1 MSASR
6 SAGNRLATPSP
17 RAAGSSQVI
26 CRRVCEA
33 HSESSFTSR
42 VAAKIPSRIC
52 CADCKARG
60 SGSCSRTA
68 KSCESHSGVRAS
80 RTSETTS
87 TRVGSASASLF
98 AIPRLRENPKT
109 PLAKRRDPD
118 STERMIR
125 PGFLDIESRQ
135 NLIELA
141 RDGSAA
147 HRLARRA
154 NALVLLDDGMSC
166 EAIAKVLLLDDD
178 TIRTWYRLYEE
189 DGIEGLTNFSY
200 EGSACQLS
208 GEQQEKLKAWVA
220 TALPRTTRQVGAWI
234 ENEFGVVYE
243 GRSGLIALL
252 HRLGLEYHKPNVIP
266 RKLDEEKQKAF
277 IEGYEKLL
285 NSLGDDEAVLFAD
298 AVHPTHA
305 ARPVGC
311 WAPSQE
317 KLAIEQ
323 TSGRQRINI
332 HGAIDLETGQTRM
345 IEALTIDAASTIRLL
360 QSIEALYPMLAL
372 IHVFLDNARYHHA
385 KLVQEWLALPGR
397 RIKLHFIPTYCPHL
411 NPIERLWGLMHRNV
425 THNKCYATCAQF
437 ADATLSFLREKV
449 PGNWADLCDFG
460 HRQFPHHQPKGFSGH
475 DVNGVYFLQK
485 PFFASRFFCIERL
498 LRALLSRSR
507 RVDRFLRI
515 QDYIGKRMKWAYSTL
530 MPTRD
535 RVERFHR
542 FGNALVSLPHC
553 FPRGSRIRRRRR
565 RQKVGQLGHQLA
577 EVGCWTIRRSV
588 QNSVH
593 FVLPLFGVGKFA
605 PCATGGKKFPSRR
618 EARMWAT
625 TLRTISPAA
634 LRTFSVSCA
643 SRDKTN
649 PANTIARARSA
660 GGRSS
665 VIGRRPS
672 FRRQYLSR

>member
-1 MSASR
+1 MAQS
-6 SAGNRLATPSP
+6 NPTPTGREP
-17 RAAGSSQVI
+17 LRANSVQGYLD
-26 CRRVCEA
+26 
-33 HSESSFTSR
+33 ESLLWGDGT
-42 VAAKIPSRIC
+42 AAPPSRLTQMQQRIWWLSV
-52 CADCKARG
+52 AGKFFEGLVVFLTGVALPLIAKEYDLTKAQHG
-60 SGSCSRTA
+60 I
-68 KSCESHSGVRAS
+68 
-80 RTSETTS
+80 
-87 TRVGSASASLF
+87 VGAASLF
-98 AIPRLRENPKT
+98 GILIGASALGGLSDRFGRKSMFVFEMGLYPELRENPKT

-141 RDGSAA
+141 RDGLAA

-178 TIRTWYRLYEE
+178 TIRTWYRLYEG

-266 RKLDEEKQKAF
+266 RKLDEEKQRAF

-449 PGNWADLCDFG
+449 PGNWADLCDSVTDNF
-460 HRQFPHHQPKGFSGH
+460 RIINPKDF
-475 DVNGVYFLQK
+475 
-485 PFFASRFFCIERL
+485 
-498 LRALLSRSR
+498 
-507 RVDRFLRI
+507 RV
-515 QDYIGKRMKWAYSTL
+515 MT
-530 MPTRD
+530 
-535 RVERFHR
+535 
-542 FGNALVSLPHC
+542 
-553 FPRGSRIRRRRR
+553 
-565 RQKVGQLGHQLA
+565 
-577 EVGCWTIRRSV
+577 
-588 QNSVH
+588 
-593 FVLPLFGVGKFA
+593 
-605 PCATGGKKFPSRR
+605 
-618 EARMWAT
+618 
-625 TLRTISPAA
+625 
-634 LRTFSVSCA
+634 
-643 SRDKTN
+643 
-649 PANTIARARSA
+649 
-660 GGRSS
+660 
-665 VIGRRPS
+665 
-672 FRRQYLSR
+672 

>member
-1 MSASR
+1 M
-6 SAGNRLATPSP
+6 
-17 RAAGSSQVI
+17 
-26 CRRVCEA
+26 
-33 HSESSFTSR
+33 
-42 VAAKIPSRIC
+42 
-52 CADCKARG
+52 
-60 SGSCSRTA
+60 
-68 KSCESHSGVRAS
+68 
-80 RTSETTS
+80 SETTDAPIRLLQS
-87 TRVGSASASLF
+87 IEALYPMLALIHVFLDNARYHHAKLVQEWLALPGRRIKLHF
-98 AIPRLRENPKT
+98 IPTYCPHLNPIERLW
-109 PLAKRRDPD
+109 
-118 STERMIR
+118 MIR

-141 RDGSAA
+141 RDGWAA

-360 QSIEALYPMLAL
+360 QSIEALYPMLASSMFSWTTRV
-372 IHVFLDNARYHHA
+372 IIMPSSCRNG
-385 KLVQEWLALPGR
+385 ALP
-397 RIKLHFIPTYCPHL
+397 
-411 NPIERLWGLMHRNV
+411 
-425 THNKCYATCAQF
+425 
-437 ADATLSFLREKV
+437 D
-449 PGNWADLCDFG
+449 D
-460 HRQFPHHQPKGFSGH
+460 HQ
-475 DVNGVYFLQK
+475 
-485 PFFASRFFCIERL
+485 
-498 LRALLSRSR
+498 
-507 RVDRFLRI
+507 
-515 QDYIGKRMKWAYSTL
+515 
-530 MPTRD
+530 
-535 RVERFHR
+535 
-542 FGNALVSLPHC
+542 
-553 FPRGSRIRRRRR
+553 
-565 RQKVGQLGHQLA
+565 
-577 EVGCWTIRRSV
+577 
-588 QNSVH
+588 
-593 FVLPLFGVGKFA
+593 
-605 PCATGGKKFPSRR
+605 
-618 EARMWAT
+618 
-625 TLRTISPAA
+625 AA
-634 LRTFSVSCA
+634 LHSS
-643 SRDKTN
+643 
-649 PANTIARARSA
+649 IART
-660 GGRSS
+660 
-665 VIGRRPS
+665 
-672 FRRQYLSR
+672 